1 MIVVTAMPVAKAKA
15 RTITAKIIFMTLAL
29 SLTHV
34 ASQSR
39 DRAFCD
45 RHHGTAFF
53 IGH

>member
-1 MIVVTAMPVAKAKA
+1 MIVVTAMPVVKAKA
-15 RTITAKIIFMTLAL
+15 RNKTTKIIFTTLAL

-45 RHHGTAFF
+45 RHHGTTFF